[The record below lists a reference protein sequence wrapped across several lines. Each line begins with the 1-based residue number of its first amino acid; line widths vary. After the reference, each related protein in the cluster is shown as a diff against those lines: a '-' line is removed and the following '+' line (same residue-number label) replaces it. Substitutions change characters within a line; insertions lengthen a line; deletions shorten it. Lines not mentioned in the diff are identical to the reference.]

1 MMSNGASHTQHTQK
15 EMKMDKM
22 FKFAG
27 VSRKD
32 GVMKARFA
40 NDLMRVKV
48 LAKTGSSDI
57 DMIELKEA
65 MTKADAVAFLLKID
79 FDNGNQEVRAALE
92 AEVEKR
98 TAQPKAGNRGPPA
111 KEGTQPSQAPPAK
124 AAITRD
130 TIKAKKAPVS
140 TKSKAQIEAELAAL
154 DDAPF

>member
-1 MMSNGASHTQHTQK
+1 
-15 EMKMDKM
+15 MDK
-22 FKFAG
+22 KFSYAG

-57 DMIELKEA
+57 DLIELKEPL
-65 MTKADAVAFLLKID
+65 TKADAVAFLLSID
-79 FDNGNQEVRAALE
+79 FDNGNAEVRAALE

-98 TAQPKAGNRGPPA
+98 SEPKAGNRDAPK
-111 KEGTQPSQAPPAK
+111 KEVKKPKKAPPAK
-124 AAITRD
+124 TKAAITLES
-130 TIKAKKAPVS
+130 IKAKAVPVS
-140 TKSKAQIEAELAAL
+140 TKTKAQIEAELARL

>member
-1 MMSNGASHTQHTQK
+1 
-15 EMKMDKM
+15 MKMDKM

-79 FDNGNQEVRAALE
+79 FDNGNKEVRAALE

-98 TAQPKAGNRGPPA
+98 TAQPKAGNRDAPKKEA
-111 KEGTQPSQAPPAK
+111 KKPKKTPPAK
-124 AAITRD
+124 AAITLD